1 MANYIFKN
9 RDQMLMVSVSL
20 KEQLPEGTFEEALD
34 YLIDHKI
41 DTRAFDKRY
50 HNDEVGR
57 PAWDPKTMLKIVL
70 FAYSRGIVSSRQMAR
85 ACEENVT
92 FMALTGD
99 ARPHFTTIA
108 DFISTRPKQIIK
120 VFRQILMICSELDLI
135 GGERMAIDG
144 CKVSSNASK
153 EWSGTKEQLRK
164 KQEKLEAVI
173 RDMVKRHQEKD
184 KADEGKCMAI
194 GERIE
199 KLEGKVERIKE
210 FLETHEEKEG
220 KRGRELQSNIT
231 DNESAKMQTSH
242 GMVQGYNGVALVDEK
257 HQVIVA
263 AQAFGSGPEQEL
275 LKPMIEG
282 AKGNLEAIG
291 KGNRALEGVQLL
303 GDTGYHT
310 EDNCK
315 RMEDEQIDAYFPD
328 TNYRQRDPRFK
339 DAKEHKSPPV
349 KERFTIKDFTHDAR
363 RDRYICPAGKELRLE
378 KRAARIKEYIGR
390 QYKARQKDCQGCPLK
405 ARCLSSEKV
414 KERYLFI
421 IERRYEKNYS
431 DAMKQKIDTA
441 AARLIYS
448 LRMGIVEP
456 VFGNLRWA
464 KGLDHFTLRGKV
476 KVTIQWMLY
485 AIVHNIGK
493 IFRYGQEKLRC
504 IGGKEKTY
512 VKTTHRKLSYGYG

>member
-1 MANYIFKN
+1 
-9 RDQMLMVSVSL
+9 MLMVSVSL
-20 KEQLPEGTFEEALD
+20 KEQLQEGTFEEALD

-70 FAYSRGIVSSRQMAR
+70 FAYSRGIVSSREMAR

-99 ARPHFTTIA
+99 ARPHFTVIA
-108 DFISTRPKQIIK
+108 EFISTMEKRIIK
-120 VFRQILMICSELDLI
+120 VFRRILMICSEMELI

-144 CKVSSNASK
+144 CKLSSNASK

-164 KQEKLEAVI
+164 KKEKLEAVI
-173 RDMVKRHQEKD
+173 GDMVKRHRQKD
-184 KADEGKCMAI
+184 KDDEGGGGGV

-199 KLEGKVERIKE
+199 KLKQKVERISE
-210 FLETHEEKEG
+210 FLESHEEKEG

-263 AQAFGSGPEQEL
+263 AEAFGSGPEQEL
-275 LKPMIEG
+275 LAPMIEG
-282 AKGNLEAIG
+282 AKENLEAIG
-291 KGNRALEGVQLL
+291 KGKRAMEGVELL

-315 RMEDEQIDAYFPD
+315 RMEDEQIDAYLPD
-328 TNYRQRDPRFK
+328 VNYRQRDPRFK
-339 DAKEHKSPPV
+339 DAKDHKPPPAKV
-349 KERFTIKDFTHDAR
+349 RFTIKDFTHDAKT
-363 RDRYICPAGKELRLE
+363 DRYICPAGKELRLE
-378 KRAARIKEYIGR
+378 KRAARIKDYIGR
-390 QYKARQKDCQGCPLK
+390 QYKARQKDCQACPLK
-405 ARCLSSEKV
+405 AQCLSSEKT

-421 IERRYEKNYS
+421 VERRYDKNYS
-431 DAMKQKIDTA
+431 EAMIKKIDTA
-441 AARLIYS
+441 SGRDIYS
-448 LRMGIVEP
+448 HRMGIVEP

-493 IFRYGQEKLRC
+493 IVRYGQDRFRTMRRDK
-504 IGGKEKTY
+504 KTH
-512 VKTTHRKLSYGYG
+512 VKMTHSKLSYGYG